1 MKLDFFKYFILM
13 YLFCMAPMAT
23 GIIPDA
29 TVPLQQKIGL
39 ILLVPLGISVVLT
52 PLFYWMKPK
61 LQIRHRR
68 KRTKKKLFQEFIEK
82 NTFRISDDG
91 HVLGKIDNYIVIMHA
106 NFNEFQSTK
115 WIETQILFHPK
126 QDNKYISQSF
136 FQRMIR
142 KYEGKNVTWFANS
155 ILIKS
160 DYILKLPKYEV
171 LYPLIKRCISELK
184 AQNITPIAYKQW
196 TAMIPET
203 QQYLNN
209 IEKL

>member
-1 MKLDFFKYFILM
+1 
-13 YLFCMAPMAT
+13 MAPMAT
-23 GIIPDA
+23 GIIPDE

-39 ILLVPLGISVVLT
+39 ILLFPLRISVVLT

-68 KRTKKKLFQEFIEK
+68 KKTKKKLFQEFIEK
-82 NTFRISDDG
+82 NVFRISDDG

-126 QDNKYISQSF
+126 QDNQYISQSF
-136 FQRMIR
+136 FQRMMR
-142 KYEGKNVTWFANS
+142 KYEGKNVTWFTNS

-184 AQNITPIAYKQW
+184 AQNITPITYKQW

>member
-1 MKLDFFKYFILM
+1 M
-13 YLFCMAPMAT
+13 YLFCMAPTAT
-23 GIIPDA
+23 GIIPDE
-29 TVPLQQKIGL
+29 TVSWQKKIAI
-39 ILLVPLGISVVLT
+39 ILLVPLVISIFLAPLLYWLT
-52 PLFYWMKPK
+52 PK
-61 LQIRHRR
+61 LQLRHRR
-68 KRTKKKLFQEFIEK
+68 KKTKKKLFQEFVEK
-82 NTFRISDDG
+82 NAFRISDDG
-91 HVLGKIDNYIVIMHA
+91 HVLGKIDNYIVIIHA
-106 NFNEFQSTK
+106 NYNEFQSTK

-126 QDNKYISQSF
+126 QGNQYISQSF

-184 AQNITPIAYKQW
+184 AQNITPISHKQW
-196 TAMIPET
+196 TALIPET